1 MNGQNC
7 GVMDW
12 ELCNTLNDSSNKKLK
27 GRLYFEVESQEIK
40 QTNFHINPQIHPN
53 LDIKK
58 AIL

>member
-12 ELCNTLNDSSNKKLK
+12 ELCNSLNASSKKKLK
-27 GRLYFEVESQEIK
+27 STLYFEVENLEIE
-40 QTNFHINPQIHPN
+40 QTNFHMNPLIQPN

-58 AIL
+58 SIL